1 MAIRRRTWI
10 AVAILSILA
19 LVAGLA
25 ALGIVYDHLQRPRFV
40 ATASPIQVSTP
51 ECMALITDPRH
62 GYNSGSAQAMCQDA
76 SEGIWFRAE
85 VKNVGHRLAFIRDC
99 VVIGLDPAGHPG
111 LRGHPPH
118 GRSGA
123 GRARRGPGDERYL
136 GVVCHQHAA
145 PASRTGEPLRDAMQP
160 DRVRGTFS
168 FLTRCATRPAIR
180 IGGDVRPADGADAR
194 VPASVGRS
202 WLMSVVPSP
211 PSRWFGS
218 RSRTQRCQSNV

>member
-1 MAIRRRTWI
+1 VAIRRRTWI

-99 VVIGLDPAGHPG
+99 VVIGLDPAGHQAFVG
-111 LRGHPPH
+111 TLRTGDPAP
-118 GRSGA
+118 A
-123 GRARRGPGDERYL
+123 GL
-136 GVVCHQHAA
+136 GVDPGTSVTWEWYVISTPLQP
-145 PASRTGEPLRDAMQP
+145 PAQVSHYE
-160 DRVRGTFS
+160 
-168 FLTRCATRPAIR
+168 TRCSPIEYE
-180 IGGDVRPADGADAR
+180 GHF
-194 VPASVGRS
+194 
-202 WLMSVVPSP
+202 PS
-211 PSRWFGS
+211 
-218 RSRTQRCQSNV
+218 